1 VDLTVLIPVYRNAA
15 TIGRTLASIDA
26 VGTKVGQVIEL
37 NAIIVV
43 DGIIDS
49 SIDVIESWCAT
60 TRIPTVVIVQE
71 NRGVANARNV
81 AWRAATTNWVTFLD
95 ADDELTPER
104 VQFAERGLRSHTV
117 YVGRQEVIADGGLRI
132 PGAKQNQP
140 PPFLIISMLVERSIL
155 EALGGLDESLSVSD
169 DWNLAI
175 RLKEYGIPINFVD
188 QSFVKRHIHGAN
200 ASYDEVTV
208 SREYLRN
215 IREHRKRLAARRHT
229 PDPM

>member
-1 VDLTVLIPVYRNAA
+1 MDLTVLIPVYRNAA

-26 VGTKVGQVIEL
+26 VRAKVDQVTEL
-37 NAIIVV
+37 NAVIVV
-43 DGIIDS
+43 DGIMDS
-49 SIDVIESWCAT
+49 SIDVIENWRVT
-60 TRIPTVVIVQE
+60 TRVPTAVIVQD

-95 ADDELTPER
+95 ADDELTPDR
-104 VQFAERGLRSHTV
+104 VQFAERGMRSHTA

-140 PPFLIISMLVERSIL
+140 PAFLVITMLVERLIL

-175 RLKEYGIPINFVD
+175 RLKEHGIPIEYVD
-188 QSFVKRHIHGAN
+188 QAFVKRHIHGAN
-200 ASYDEVTV
+200 ASYDEATV
-208 SREYLRN
+208 SREYLWN
-215 IREHRKRLAARRHT
+215 IREHRKRLAARRDP

>member
-15 TIGRTLASIDA
+15 TIGRTLASIDT
-26 VGTKVGQVIEL
+26 VRTIVDQVTEL
-37 NAIIVV
+37 NVVIVV
-43 DGIIDS
+43 DGIMDS
-49 SIDVIESWCAT
+49 SIDVIESWRAT
-60 TRIPTVVIVQE
+60 TRVPTAVIVQD
-71 NRGVANARNV
+71 NRGVASARNV

-95 ADDELTPER
+95 ADDELTLER
-104 VQFAERGLRSHTV
+104 VQFAERGLRSNTV

-140 PPFLIISMLVERSIL
+140 PAFLIITMLVERSIL
-155 EALGGLDESLSVSD
+155 EALGGFDESLSVSD

-188 QSFVKRHIHGAN
+188 QSFVKRHIHGDN

-215 IREHRKRLAARRHT
+215 IREHRKRLAAQSHPPEPT
-229 PDPM
+229 